1 MDLIQKPQSE
11 NLIVD
16 GSEATFMEDVVEESK
31 KQPVIVDFWAPWCG
45 PCKTLGPALEAVVKE
60 NSSKVKMVK
69 IDIDQNSKNYSKSDI
84 NSSSKG
90 STYSNQNQVSKNDDS
105 ETSGFA
111 AIEDV
116 PLIIDLSSV
125 TDADGMGSVSVQW
138 QISPDNKKWTNISAA
153 TNQSFTPREIHV
165 GSRLRVVI
173 SYVDGQGNL
182 EPLTSPPS
190 TPVRNVNDK
199 PTGSPRLIGSSVED
213 SALVVDTSGIA
224 DEDGI
229 GGFDITWQRSSSKS
243 SWEAYPTGD
252 KNEVL
257 RLTQSQVGYSYRAVV
272 SYVDSHGTREVLYTS
287 PSETIDNLDDPVQG
301 EVTIVGEPKE
311 GITLRALSN
320 SLSDEDGIASI
331 SISWETSKDGRNWM
345 GLNSLSGPV
354 LNLNQSLVG
363 SQVRARVAVVDNF
376 GIETNLYSQATR
388 TVENV
393 NNKPSGRI
401 VIRRVGQ

>member
-1 MDLIQKPQSE
+1 
-11 NLIVD
+11 
-16 GSEATFMEDVVEESK
+16 
-31 KQPVIVDFWAPWCG
+31 VIVGIA
-45 PCKTLGPALEAVVKE
+45 TLDSKIVLAGGDPSIKD
-60 NSSKVKMVK
+60 SKVKKQKSNIKQHDHDKQYVDK
-69 IDIDQNSKNYSKSDI
+69 QKKLASTDKKNISNNNSTTTDNNLNKDENLE
-84 NSSSKG
+84 NA
-90 STYSNQNQVSKNDDS
+90 
-105 ETSGFA
+105 GFA

-125 TDADGMGSVSVQW
+125 TDSDGMGSVSVQW
-138 QISPDNKKWTNISAA
+138 QISSDNKKWTNISGA

-165 GSRLRVVI
+165 GNRLRVAI

-182 EPLTSPPS
+182 EPLLSPPS

-199 PTGSPRLIGSSVED
+199 PTGSARLIGSAVED
-213 SALVVDTSGIA
+213 SALVVDTSSIA

-243 SWEAYPTGD
+243 SWEAYPTAQ
-252 KNEVL
+252 NEVL

-301 EVTIVGEPKE
+301 EVTITGEPKE
-311 GITLRALSN
+311 GITLRALSD

-331 SISWETSKDGRNWM
+331 SISWEKSKDGRNWI

-354 LNLNQSLVG
+354 LQLNQSLVG

-388 TVENV
+388 TIENV

>member
-1 MDLIQKPQSE
+1 MSFIRVNLLKLIFSFV
-11 NLIVD
+11 LIVL
-16 GSEATFMEDVVEESK
+16 TFNVNSVFAGGDPAIKDEKVIINKNNITQHNHK
-31 KQPVIVDFWAPWCG
+31 KDSV
-45 PCKTLGPALEAVVKE
+45 
-60 NSSKVKMVK
+60 
-69 IDIDQNSKNYSKSDI
+69 DQNSKNYSKSDI
-84 NSSSKG
+84 KSSAKD
-90 STYSNQNQVSKNDDS
+90 STYSNQNQISKNDNS

-138 QISPDNKKWTNISAA
+138 QISSDPKKWTNISAA

-199 PTGSPRLIGSSVED
+199 PTGSARLIGSSVED

>member
-1 MDLIQKPQSE
+1 MRFIRDNLLLLTFCAIVGIATLDSKNVLAGGDPSIKDKKITKKKSNITQHDHNKVYHDKQKKLSSRD
-11 NLIVD
+11 NKK
-16 GSEATFMEDVVEESK
+16 TSK
-31 KQPVIVDFWAPWCG
+31 
-45 PCKTLGPALEAVVKE
+45 
-60 NSSKVKMVK
+60 NSSL
-69 IDIDQNSKNYSKSDI
+69 
-84 NSSSKG
+84 SSNNISAKDE
-90 STYSNQNQVSKNDDS
+90 NV
-105 ETSGFA
+105 ETAGFA

-125 TDADGMGSVSVQW
+125 TDSDGMGSVSVQW
-138 QISPDNKKWTNISAA
+138 QISNDNKKWTNISGA

-165 GSRLRVVI
+165 GSRLRVAI

-199 PTGSPRLIGSSVED
+199 PTGSARLIGSAVED
-213 SALVVDTSGIA
+213 SALVVDTSSIA

-243 SWEAYPTGD
+243 SWEAYPAGQ
-252 KNEVL
+252 NEVL

-272 SYVDSHGTREVLYTS
+272 SYIDSHGTREVLYTS

-301 EVTIVGEPKE
+301 EVNIIGEPKE
-311 GITLRALSN
+311 GVTLRALSE

-331 SISWETSKDGRNWM
+331 SISWETSKDGRNWI

-354 LNLNQSLVG
+354 LPLTQALVG

>member
-1 MDLIQKPQSE
+1 MRFIRVNLSRLIFSFV
-11 NLIVD
+11 LIVL
-16 GSEATFMEDVVEESK
+16 TFNVNSVFAGGDPAIKDEKVIINKNNITQHKHK
-31 KQPVIVDFWAPWCG
+31 KDSV
-45 PCKTLGPALEAVVKE
+45 
-60 NSSKVKMVK
+60 
-69 IDIDQNSKNYSKSDI
+69 DQNSKNYSKSDI
-84 NSSSKG
+84 KSSAKD
-90 STYSNQNQVSKNDDS
+90 STYSNQNQVSKNDNP

-138 QISPDNKKWTNISAA
+138 QISSDPKKWTNISAA

-199 PTGSPRLIGSSVED
+199 PTGSARLIGSSVED

>member
-1 MDLIQKPQSE
+1 MLFFP
-11 NLIVD
+11 N
-16 GSEATFMEDVVEESK
+16 VVWRLTLCVSISLFSFSFNSAFAGGDPTVKDTKVIEK
-31 KQPVIVDFWAPWCG
+31 KSNITQHKHNK
-45 PCKTLGPALEAVVKE
+45 KTINKVN
-60 NSSKVKMVK
+60 NSSDK
-69 IDIDQNSKNYSKSDI
+69 IKSSEKKLKDKDIKD
-84 NSSSKG
+84 
-90 STYSNQNQVSKNDDS
+90 NQV

-125 TDADGMGSVSVQW
+125 TDSDGMGTVSVQW
-138 QISPDNKKWTNISAA
+138 QISPDNKKWTNISGA

-165 GSRLRVVI
+165 GNRLRVVI

-190 TPVRNVNDK
+190 TAVKNVNDK
-199 PTGSPRLIGSSVED
+199 PTGSARLIGSSIED
-213 SALVVDTSGIA
+213 SALVVDTSSIA

-243 SWEAYPTGD
+243 SWEAYPTD
-252 KNEVL
+252 QNEVL
-257 RLTQSQVGYSYRAVV
+257 RLGQAQVSYSYRAVV

-311 GITLRALSN
+311 GVTLRALSN

-345 GLNSLSGPV
+345 VLSSLSGPV
-354 LNLNQSLVG
+354 LSLGQTLVG
-363 SQVRARVAVVDNF
+363 SQIRARVAVVDNF

>member
-1 MDLIQKPQSE
+1 
-11 NLIVD
+11 
-16 GSEATFMEDVVEESK
+16 VEVYMRFFPVNFWLLTLS
-31 KQPVIVDFWAPWCG
+31 VIVSLATLNISPAYAGGDPSIKDTKISKQNSNVNQHDHNQKSNDKIKKPLTKSAK
-45 PCKTLGPALEAVVKE
+45 KTLNKSPNNKTISKDE
-60 NSSKVKMVK
+60 NV
-69 IDIDQNSKNYSKSDI
+69 
-84 NSSSKG
+84 
-90 STYSNQNQVSKNDDS
+90 

-125 TDADGMGSVSVQW
+125 TDSDGMGSVSVQW
-138 QISPDNKKWTNISAA
+138 QISPGNKKWTNISGA

-165 GSRLRVVI
+165 GNRLRVVI

-190 TPVRNVNDK
+190 TAVSNVNDK
-199 PTGSPRLIGSSVED
+199 PTGSARLIGASVED
-213 SALVVDTSGIA
+213 SALVVDTSSIA

-243 SWEAYPTGD
+243 SWVSYPTEQI
-252 KNEVL
+252 EVL
-257 RLTQSQVGYSYRAVV
+257 RLGQAQVSYSFRAVV

-301 EVTIVGEPKE
+301 EITIIGEPKE
-311 GITLRALSN
+311 GIILRALSN

-331 SISWETSKDGRNWM
+331 AISWETSRDGRNWL
-345 GLNSLSGPV
+345 GLSSLSGPI
-354 LNLNQSLVG
+354 LPLGQSLVG
-363 SQVRARVAVVDNF
+363 SQIRARVAVVDNF

>member
-1 MDLIQKPQSE
+1 MLFFPNVVWRLTLCVSISLFSFSFNSAFAGGDPTVKDTKVIEKKSNITQHKHNKKTINKVNNNSDKIKSSE
-11 NLIVD
+11 NKLN
-16 GSEATFMEDVVEESK
+16 EK
-31 KQPVIVDFWAPWCG
+31 
-45 PCKTLGPALEAVVKE
+45 
-60 NSSKVKMVK
+60 
-69 IDIDQNSKNYSKSDI
+69 DIKD
-84 NSSSKG
+84 
-90 STYSNQNQVSKNDDS
+90 NQV

-125 TDADGMGSVSVQW
+125 TDSDGMGTVSVQW
-138 QISPDNKKWTNISAA
+138 QISPDNKKWTNISGA

-165 GSRLRVVI
+165 GNRLRVVI

-190 TPVRNVNDK
+190 TAVKNVNDK
-199 PTGSPRLIGSSVED
+199 PTGSARLIGASIED
-213 SALVVDTSGIA
+213 SALVVDTSSIA

-243 SWEAYPTGD
+243 SWEAYPTD
-252 KNEVL
+252 QNEVL
-257 RLTQSQVGYSYRAVV
+257 RLGQAQVSYSYRAVV

-301 EVTIVGEPKE
+301 EVTIIGEPKE
-311 GITLRALSN
+311 GVTLRALSN

-345 GLNSLSGPV
+345 VLSSLSGPV
-354 LNLNQSLVG
+354 LSLGQTLVG
-363 SQVRARVAVVDNF
+363 SQIRARVAVVDNF

>member
-1 MDLIQKPQSE
+1 MRFIKDNLLLLTLCVIVGVATLDSKNVLAGGDPTIKDSKVTKQKSNIKQHVHKKTYVEKQKKLSSTDTKTISNNTSTTKNSSDLIKDE
-11 NLIVD
+11 NL
-16 GSEATFMEDVVEESK
+16 
-31 KQPVIVDFWAPWCG
+31 
-45 PCKTLGPALEAVVKE
+45 E
-60 NSSKVKMVK
+60 NA
-69 IDIDQNSKNYSKSDI
+69 
-84 NSSSKG
+84 
-90 STYSNQNQVSKNDDS
+90 
-105 ETSGFA
+105 GFA

-125 TDADGMGSVSVQW
+125 TDSDGMGSVSVQW
-138 QISPDNKKWTNISAA
+138 QISSDNKKWTNISGA

-165 GSRLRVVI
+165 GNRLRVAI

-182 EPLTSPPS
+182 EPLLSPPS
-190 TPVRNVNDK
+190 TPVKNVNDK
-199 PTGSPRLIGSSVED
+199 PTGSARLIGAAVED
-213 SALVVDTSGIA
+213 SALVVDTSSIA

-243 SWEAYPTGD
+243 SWEAYPTAQ
-252 KNEVL
+252 NEVL

-272 SYVDSHGTREVLYTS
+272 SYIDSHGTREVLYTS

-301 EVTIVGEPKE
+301 EITITGEPKE
-311 GITLRALSN
+311 GVTLRALSD

-331 SISWETSKDGRNWM
+331 SISWETSKDGRNWI

-354 LNLNQSLVG
+354 LQLNQSLVG

>member
-1 MDLIQKPQSE
+1 MRLIKD
-11 NLIVD
+11 NLFLLTLCFIV
-16 GSEATFMEDVVEESK
+16 SVATLFSK
-31 KQPVIVDFWAPWCG
+31 NVLAGGDPTIKD
-45 PCKTLGPALEAVVKE
+45 
-60 NSSKVKMVK
+60 SKVTKQK
-69 IDIDQNSKNYSKSDI
+69 SNIKQHDHNKTYIDKQKKLPSKDKKRLSSNTSKSKIMD
-84 NSSSKG
+84 SSNKDES
-90 STYSNQNQVSKNDDS
+90 V
-105 ETSGFA
+105 ETAGFA

-125 TDADGMGSVSVQW
+125 TDSDGMGSVSVQW
-138 QISPDNKKWTNISAA
+138 QISSDNKKWTNISGA

-165 GSRLRVVI
+165 GSRLRVAI

-199 PTGSPRLIGSSVED
+199 PTGSARLIGSAVED
-213 SALVVDTSGIA
+213 SALVVDTSSIA

-243 SWEAYPTGD
+243 SWEAYPTAQ
-252 KNEVL
+252 NEVL

-272 SYVDSHGTREVLYTS
+272 SYIDSHGTREVLYTS

-301 EVTIVGEPKE
+301 EVTIIGEPKE
-311 GITLRALSN
+311 GVTLRALSD

-331 SISWETSKDGRNWM
+331 SISWETSKDGRNWV
-345 GLNSLSGPV
+345 GLNSLSGPI
-354 LNLNQSLVG
+354 LPLNQALVG

>member
-1 MDLIQKPQSE
+1 MRFIKD
-11 NLIVD
+11 NLLLL
-16 GSEATFMEDVVEESK
+16 TLC
-31 KQPVIVDFWAPWCG
+31 VIVGIA
-45 PCKTLGPALEAVVKE
+45 TL
-60 NSSKVKMVK
+60 NSKNVFAGGDPSIKDSKVKK
-69 IDIDQNSKNYSKSDI
+69 QKSNIKQHDHSKLYVDKQKKLPSTNKQKVSDSSPTSKTND
-84 NSSSKG
+84 SSNKDE
-90 STYSNQNQVSKNDDS
+90 NV

-111 AIEDV
+111 AIEDI

-125 TDADGMGSVSVQW
+125 TDSDGMGSVSVQW
-138 QISPDNKKWTNISAA
+138 QISSDNKKWTNISGA

-165 GSRLRVVI
+165 GSRLRVAI

-199 PTGSPRLIGSSVED
+199 PTGSARLIGSAVED
-213 SALVVDTSGIA
+213 SALVVDTSSIA

-243 SWEAYPTGD
+243 TWEAYPTAQ
-252 KNEVL
+252 NEVL

-272 SYVDSHGTREVLYTS
+272 SYIDSHGTREVLYTS

-301 EVTIVGEPKE
+301 EVTIIGEPKE
-311 GITLRALSN
+311 GVTLRALSN

-331 SISWETSKDGRNWM
+331 SISWETSKDGRNWVV
-345 GLNSLSGPV
+345 LNSLSGPI
-354 LNLNQSLVG
+354 LPLNQSLVG

>member
-1 MDLIQKPQSE
+1 MSFIRVNLLKLIFSFV
-11 NLIVD
+11 LIVL
-16 GSEATFMEDVVEESK
+16 TFNVNSVFAGGDPAIKDEKVIINKNNITQHKHK
-31 KQPVIVDFWAPWCG
+31 KDSV
-45 PCKTLGPALEAVVKE
+45 
-60 NSSKVKMVK
+60 
-69 IDIDQNSKNYSKSDI
+69 DQNSKNYSKSDI
-84 NSSSKG
+84 KSSTKD
-90 STYSNQNQVSKNDDS
+90 STYSNQNQIPKSDNS

-138 QISPDNKKWTNISAA
+138 QISSDPKKWTNISAA

>member
-1 MDLIQKPQSE
+1 MRFFPGNFWLLTLSVIAS
-11 NLIVD
+11 I
-16 GSEATFMEDVVEESK
+16 AT
-31 KQPVIVDFWAPWCG
+31 
-45 PCKTLGPALEAVVKE
+45 L
-60 NSSKVKMVK
+60 
-69 IDIDQNSKNYSKSDI
+69 NYSPAYAGGDPTIKDTKIIEKKTNVIQHDHNKTSNDQLKKSLNKLD
-84 NSSSKG
+84 NSSSKKL
-90 STYSNQNQVSKNDDS
+90 SNNEKATPKDENV
-105 ETSGFA
+105 ETAGFA

-125 TDADGMGSVSVQW
+125 TDSDGMGTVSVQW
-138 QISPDNKKWTNISAA
+138 QISPDNKKWTNISGA

-165 GSRLRVVI
+165 GNRLRVVI

-190 TPVRNVNDK
+190 TAVRNVNDK
-199 PTGSPRLIGSSVED
+199 PTGSARLIGASVED
-213 SALVVDTSGIA
+213 SALVVDTSSIA

-243 SWEAYPTGD
+243 SWEAYPTEQI
-252 KNEVL
+252 EVL
-257 RLTQSQVGYSYRAVV
+257 RLGQAQVSYSYRAVV
-272 SYVDSHGTREVLYTS
+272 SYIDSHGTREVLYTS

-301 EVTIVGEPKE
+301 EVTIIGEPKE

-331 SISWETSKDGRNWM
+331 AISWETSKDGRNWL
-345 GLNSLSGPV
+345 GLSSLSGPI
-354 LNLNQSLVG
+354 LSLGQSLVG
-363 SQVRARVAVVDNF
+363 SQIRARVAVVDNF

>member
-1 MDLIQKPQSE
+1 MSFIGVNLSRLIFSMS
-11 NLIVD
+11 LIVLIFNTNSVFAGGD
-16 GSEATFMEDVVEESK
+16 PTIKDEKVTSNKNNISQHKHK
-31 KQPVIVDFWAPWCG
+31 KD
-45 PCKTLGPALEAVVKE
+45 K
-60 NSSKVKMVK
+60 
-69 IDIDQNSKNYSKSDI
+69 IDQNSKKNSKSDMK
-84 NSSSKG
+84 SSSKD
-90 STYSNQNQVSKNDDS
+90 STYSNQNQVSKNDPS
-105 ETSGFA
+105 ETAGFA

-138 QISPDNKKWTNISAA
+138 QISSDPKKWTNISGA

-199 PTGSPRLIGSSVED
+199 PTGSARLIGSSVED

-257 RLTQSQVGYSYRAVV
+257 RLTQNQVGYSFRAVV

-331 SISWETSKDGRNWM
+331 SISWERSKDGRNWM

>member
-1 MDLIQKPQSE
+1 MRFIKDNILLLTLCVIAS
-11 NLIVD
+11 V
-16 GSEATFMEDVVEESK
+16 ATLDSK
-31 KQPVIVDFWAPWCG
+31 KVLAGGDPSIKD
-45 PCKTLGPALEAVVKE
+45 
-60 NSSKVKMVK
+60 SKVKK
-69 IDIDQNSKNYSKSDI
+69 SKSNIKQHKHNKTYVEKQKNLSSTDRKKVSDSTSATKKI
-84 NSSSKG
+84 NN
-90 STYSNQNQVSKNDDS
+90 SNND
-105 ETSGFA
+105 ENLENAGFA

-125 TDADGMGSVSVQW
+125 TDSDGMGSVSVQW
-138 QISPDNKKWTNISAA
+138 QISSDNKKWTNISGA

-165 GSRLRVVI
+165 GSRLRVAI
-173 SYVDGQGNL
+173 SYIDGQGNL
-182 EPLTSPPS
+182 EPLLSPPS

-199 PTGSPRLIGSSVED
+199 PTGSARLIGSAVED
-213 SALVVDTSGIA
+213 SSLVVDTSSIA

-243 SWEAYPTGD
+243 SWEAYPTAQ
-252 KNEVL
+252 NEVL
-257 RLTQSQVGYSYRAVV
+257 KLTQNQVGYSYRAVV

-301 EVTIVGEPKE
+301 EVTVTGEPKE
-311 GITLRALSN
+311 GDILRALSD
-320 SLSDEDGIASI
+320 SLTDEDGIASI
-331 SISWETSKDGRNWM
+331 SISWETSRDGRNWV

-354 LNLNQSLVG
+354 LQLNQSLVG

>member
-1 MDLIQKPQSE
+1 MRFIRVNLSRLMFSFV
-11 NLIVD
+11 LIVL
-16 GSEATFMEDVVEESK
+16 TFNVNSVFAGGDPAIKDEKVIINKNNVTQHKHK
-31 KQPVIVDFWAPWCG
+31 KDSV
-45 PCKTLGPALEAVVKE
+45 
-60 NSSKVKMVK
+60 
-69 IDIDQNSKNYSKSDI
+69 DQNSKNYSKSDI
-84 NSSSKG
+84 KSSAKD
-90 STYSNQNQVSKNDDS
+90 STYSNQNQISKNDNS

-138 QISPDNKKWTNISAA
+138 QISSDPKKWTNISAA

-199 PTGSPRLIGSSVED
+199 PTGSARLIGSSVED

>member
-1 MDLIQKPQSE
+1 MRFLKD
-11 NLIVD
+11 NLILFTLCVVV
-16 GSEATFMEDVVEESK
+16 GIATLNSK
-31 KQPVIVDFWAPWCG
+31 IVLAGGDPS
-45 PCKTLGPALEAVVKE
+45 VKD
-60 NSSKVKMVK
+60 SKVTKQKSNITQHDHNKLYVDK
-69 IDIDQNSKNYSKSDI
+69 QKKLSSTDKKSVSNNSALSKN
-84 NSSSKG
+84 
-90 STYSNQNQVSKNDDS
+90 SNKKDENV
-105 ETSGFA
+105 ETAGFA

-125 TDADGMGSVSVQW
+125 TDSDGMGSVSVQW
-138 QISPDNKKWTNISAA
+138 QISTDNKKWTNISGA

-165 GSRLRVVI
+165 GSRLRVAI

-199 PTGSPRLIGSSVED
+199 PTGSARLIGAAVED
-213 SALVVDTSGIA
+213 SALVVDTSSIA

-243 SWEAYPTGD
+243 SWEAYPAGQ
-252 KNEVL
+252 NEVL

-301 EVTIVGEPKE
+301 EVTIIGEPKE
-311 GITLRALSN
+311 GVTLRALSD

-331 SISWETSKDGRNWM
+331 SISWETSKDGRNWTV
-345 GLNSLSGPV
+345 LNSLSGPV
-354 LNLNQSLVG
+354 LPLTQILVG

>member
-1 MDLIQKPQSE
+1 MR
-11 NLIVD
+11 
-16 GSEATFMEDVVEESK
+16 FMKDNFLLFTLC
-31 KQPVIVDFWAPWCG
+31 VIVGIA
-45 PCKTLGPALEAVVKE
+45 TLDSKIVFAGGDPSIKD
-60 NSSKVKMVK
+60 SKVKKQKSNITQHDHSKLYVDK
-69 IDIDQNSKNYSKSDI
+69 QKKLTSTDKKNVSNNSSASKNNN
-84 NSSSKG
+84 NSNKDE
-90 STYSNQNQVSKNDDS
+90 NL

-125 TDADGMGSVSVQW
+125 TDSDGMGSVSVQW
-138 QISPDNKKWTNISAA
+138 QISSDNKKWTNISGA

-165 GSRLRVVI
+165 GSRLRVAI

-199 PTGSPRLIGSSVED
+199 PTGSARLIGSAVED
-213 SALVVDTSGIA
+213 SALVVDTSSIA

-243 SWEAYPTGD
+243 SWEAYPAGQ
-252 KNEVL
+252 NEVL
-257 RLTQSQVGYSYRAVV
+257 RLTQNQVGYSYRAVV
-272 SYVDSHGTREVLYTS
+272 SYIDSHGTREVLYTS

-301 EVTIVGEPKE
+301 EVTIIGEPKE
-311 GITLRALSN
+311 GVTLRALSD

-331 SISWETSKDGRNWM
+331 SISWETSKDGRNWIV
-345 GLNSLSGPV
+345 LNSLSGPI
-354 LNLNQSLVG
+354 LPLDQSLVG

>member
-1 MDLIQKPQSE
+1 MSFIRVNLLKLIFSFV
-11 NLIVD
+11 LIVL
-16 GSEATFMEDVVEESK
+16 TFNVNSVFAGGDPAIKDEKVIINKNNVTQHKHK
-31 KQPVIVDFWAPWCG
+31 KDSV
-45 PCKTLGPALEAVVKE
+45 
-60 NSSKVKMVK
+60 
-69 IDIDQNSKNYSKSDI
+69 DQNSKNYSKSDI
-84 NSSSKG
+84 KSSAKD
-90 STYSNQNQVSKNDDS
+90 STYSNQNQVSKNDNS

-138 QISPDNKKWTNISAA
+138 QISSDPKKWTNISAA

-199 PTGSPRLIGSSVED
+199 PTGSARLIGSSVED

>member
-1 MDLIQKPQSE
+1 MRFIKDNLLLLTLCVIVGVATLDSKNVLAGGDPSIKDSKITKQKSNIKQHDHKKTYVDKQKKLSSTNKKAISNNTSTTKNSSDLNKDE
-11 NLIVD
+11 NL
-16 GSEATFMEDVVEESK
+16 
-31 KQPVIVDFWAPWCG
+31 
-45 PCKTLGPALEAVVKE
+45 E
-60 NSSKVKMVK
+60 NA
-69 IDIDQNSKNYSKSDI
+69 
-84 NSSSKG
+84 
-90 STYSNQNQVSKNDDS
+90 
-105 ETSGFA
+105 GFA

-125 TDADGMGSVSVQW
+125 TDSDGMGSVSVQW
-138 QISPDNKKWTNISAA
+138 QISSDNKKWTNISGA

-165 GSRLRVVI
+165 GNRLRVAI

-182 EPLTSPPS
+182 EPLLSPPS

-199 PTGSPRLIGSSVED
+199 PTGSARLIGSAVED
-213 SALVVDTSGIA
+213 SALVVDTSSIA

-243 SWEAYPTGD
+243 SWEAYPTAQ
-252 KNEVL
+252 NEVL

-272 SYVDSHGTREVLYTS
+272 SYIDSHGTREVLYTS

-301 EVTIVGEPKE
+301 EVTIIGEPKE
-311 GITLRALSN
+311 GVTLRAISD

-331 SISWETSKDGRNWM
+331 SISWETSKDGRNWL

-354 LNLNQSLVG
+354 LQLNQSLVG

>member
-1 MDLIQKPQSE
+1 MRFIKDNLLLLTLCLIVGVATLDSKNVLAGGDPSIKDSKVTKQKSNINQHDHKKTYVEKQKKLSSTDTKTISNNTSATKNSSDLIKDE
-11 NLIVD
+11 NL
-16 GSEATFMEDVVEESK
+16 
-31 KQPVIVDFWAPWCG
+31 
-45 PCKTLGPALEAVVKE
+45 E
-60 NSSKVKMVK
+60 NA
-69 IDIDQNSKNYSKSDI
+69 
-84 NSSSKG
+84 
-90 STYSNQNQVSKNDDS
+90 
-105 ETSGFA
+105 GFA

-125 TDADGMGSVSVQW
+125 TDSDGMGSVSVQW
-138 QISPDNKKWTNISAA
+138 QISSDNKKWTNISGA

-165 GSRLRVVI
+165 GNRLRVAI

-182 EPLTSPPS
+182 EPLLSPPS

-199 PTGSPRLIGSSVED
+199 PTGSARLIGSAVED
-213 SALVVDTSGIA
+213 SALVVDTSSIA

-243 SWEAYPTGD
+243 SWEAYPTAQ
-252 KNEVL
+252 NEVL

-301 EVTIVGEPKE
+301 EVTITGEPKE
-311 GITLRALSN
+311 GVTLRAISD

-331 SISWETSKDGRNWM
+331 SISWETSKDGRNWI

-354 LNLNQSLVG
+354 LQLNQSLVG